1 MQLRDSIKEWQE
13 DGVNVVVIGNGNAN
27 FAQAFREDF
36 HLSGPVLVDPELAA
50 YRAAGLRR
58 GRREIASPKM
68 FTNALR
74 AYGTGA
80 RQTGVQGDPWQLGGL
95 FAFAAGGDLLFEHRS
110 AAAGDHA
117 APEAVSAALLA
128 DVEPLDE
135 SGEGVSRVGAA
146 VDQLRPLLDASPLLS
161 FDRVGFRRHALG
173 FDSSD
178 MDVDLFGR
186 RCLVTGANS
195 GIGFAT
201 AQGLADLGAEVVL
214 LCRSEERGKEA
225 AAQIRT
231 TTGNPRVSVVK
242 LDMSDLKAVKRV
254 GRRLAKEPVDV
265 LVHNAGCLPD
275 RREETAEE
283 LELTFAVHVAGPHC
297 LTRLLRPALEKSED
311 ARVVFV
317 SSGGML
323 TRRLQVKDP
332 QWIKREY
339 DGVLAYAETKRAQV
353 VLAALWAEH
362 FAAEGVD
369 ISVTS
374 MHPGWADTQSVED
387 SLPLFHRVTKPILR
401 TAEEGADTVLWLAA
415 SERKED
421 RSGRFFFDR
430 KPVRA
435 HWVPKTVE
443 TAEERETLWQ
453 ICESF

>member
-1 MQLRDSIKEWQE
+1 MQLRDSIKQWQE

-36 HLSGPVLVDPELAA
+36 DLSSPLLVDPELAA

-68 FTNALR
+68 LKNALR

-80 RQTGVQGDPWQLGGL
+80 RQTGVQGDPWQLGGIL
-95 FAFAAGGDLLFEHRS
+95 AFAAGGDLLFEHRS
-110 AAAGDHA
+110 SEAGDHA
-117 APEAVSAALLA
+117 APEEVAAALLPDA
-128 DVEPLDE
+128 EPLDE
-135 SGEGVSRVGAA
+135 AAEGISLVGAA

-161 FDRVGFRRHALG
+161 FDRIGYQRHALG
-173 FDSSD
+173 FDPTD
-178 MDVDLFGR
+178 LDVDLFGR

-214 LCRSEERGKEA
+214 LCRSEERGKKA
-225 AAQIRT
+225 AEHIRT
-231 TTGNPRVSVVK
+231 TTGNPRVSVVQV
-242 LDMSDLKAVKRV
+242 DMSDLKAVKRV
-254 GRRLAKEPVDV
+254 GSRLAKERVDV
-265 LVHNAGCLPD
+265 LVHNAGCLPEE
-275 RREETAEE
+275 RVETADE
-283 LELTFAVHVAGPHC
+283 LEMTFAVHVAGPHC
-297 LTRLLRPALEKSED
+297 LTRALSPALERSED

-323 TRRLQVKDP
+323 TRRLQVEDP
-332 QWIKREY
+332 QWVEREY

-362 FAAEGVD
+362 LAEEGQE

-374 MHPGWADTQSVED
+374 MHPGWADTQAVKE

-401 TAEEGADTVLWLAA
+401 TAEEGADTVVWLAA
-415 SERKED
+415 SEKAED
-421 RSGRFFFDR
+421 RSGQFFFDR
-430 KPVRA
+430 KAVRA
-435 HWVPKTVE
+435 HWVPSTVE
-443 TAEERETLWQ
+443 TVKEREALWQ
-453 ICESF
+453 ICESL